1 MEQRGLFEVS
11 AELALLLFGAALV
24 AGFVDSIAGGGG
36 LVTLPALLL
45 AGAPPAVAIGTNKA
59 QGIWGAGAAA
69 LSYARGGHVDL
80 RAQAP
85 VALVAFAA
93 AVAGALLVLVVPVD
107 ALRAA
112 LPFVLIGVAL
122 FFALKPGLD
131 DLDRA
136 RRLSPAAFA
145 ALPVPL
151 IAAYDGLLGPG
162 AGSFYLI
169 AFVTL
174 AGMGVLRATAHT
186 KLLNFASNAGGLAVF
201 ALTGALWWKV
211 GLLMAA
217 GQVAGAVVGSR
228 LAMRAGARLIRP
240 LVVATALALAA
251 SLLLRG

>member
-1 MEQRGLFEVS
+1 MFEAPV
-11 AELALLLFGAALV
+11 EIVFLLVAAAAF

-45 AGAPPAVAIGTNKA
+45 AGAPPAVAIGTNKV

-85 VALVAFAA
+85 VAGIAFAA
-93 AVAGALLVLVVPVD
+93 SVAGALLVLVVPVD

-112 LPFVLIGVAL
+112 LPFVLIAVAA

-136 RRLSPAAFA
+136 RRLSPALFA

-162 AGSFYLI
+162 AGAFYMI
-169 AFVTL
+169 AFVAL
-174 AGMGVLRATAHT
+174 AGFGVLRATAHT

-211 GLLMAA
+211 GLAMAA
-217 GQVAGAVVGSR
+217 GQVVGAVIGAR
-228 LAMRAGARLIRP
+228 LAMRVGARLIRP
-240 LVVATALALAA
+240 LVVVTALGLAA

>member
-1 MEQRGLFEVS
+1 MFEAPIEIV
-11 AELALLLFGAALV
+11 LLLVAAAAF

-45 AGAPPAVAIGTNKA
+45 AGAPPAVAIGTNKV

-80 RAQAP
+80 WAQAP
-85 VALVAFAA
+85 VAGIAFAA
-93 AVAGALLVLVVPVD
+93 SVAGALLVLVVPVD

-112 LPFVLIGVAL
+112 LPFVLIAVAA

-136 RRLSPAAFA
+136 RRLSPALFA

-162 AGSFYLI
+162 AGAFYMI
-169 AFVTL
+169 AFVAL
-174 AGMGVLRATAHT
+174 AGFGVLKATAHT

-211 GLLMAA
+211 GLAMAA
-217 GQVAGAVVGSR
+217 GQVVGAVIGAR
-228 LAMRAGARLIRP
+228 LAMRVGARLIRP
-240 LVVATALALAA
+240 LVVVTALGLAA